1 LETNAFIVW
10 TKKKHFLLCTTE
22 ESHTGLERREGE
34 YSFDPDEVWQLW
46 PSSTTIF
53 GLDWGG
59 LLRMGYLL

>member
-1 LETNAFIVW
+1 MLLLYGQ
-10 TKKKHFLLCTTE
+10 KKNIFFSVPQKKVIK
-22 ESHTGLERREGE
+22 GLERREGE